1 MIYSRDPAALAMS
14 GIIMFGVALVGF
26 PEAQGLVCAGIL
38 RGSGKTAVV
47 ATYSFVSVTVIHPL
61 LTAFFLYVMGWGL
74 YGVWLALFLDQS
86 IRAGCATVLVQRLK
100 RKIRQHMEKLGEL
113 R

>member
-1 MIYSRDPAALAMS
+1 ME
-14 GIIMFGVALVGF
+14 LVLSQKS
-26 PEAQGLVCAGIL
+26 EAEK
-38 RGSGKTAVV
+38 S
-47 ATYSFVSVTVIHPL
+47 SFLSVFL

>member
-1 MIYSRDPAALAMS
+1 
-14 GIIMFGVALVGF
+14 
-26 PEAQGLVCAGIL
+26 
-38 RGSGKTAVV
+38 
-47 ATYSFVSVTVIHPL
+47 
-61 LTAFFLYVMGWGL
+61 MGWGL

-100 RKIRQHMEKLGEL
+100 KKIRQHMEKLGEL